1 MGLTA
6 LQTGIPSPY
15 SKQPMLGS
23 PGRDKVKSS
32 RYNLLIPVGSGRT
45 VLFNTLYGSVSVLEE
60 DEYAETTAILN
71 GTQPGAQSET
81 LYTQL
86 SAQKHLI
93 ADEVNEF
100 AILENRK
107 RAGIN
112 DSNTLDVIVLPTLN
126 CNFRC
131 VYCYEDHIPSKM
143 SPDTVAALKKWL
155 QAEIP
160 LHKLVMLH
168 WFGGEPLLE
177 HDTVLSVSRHVKTIA
192 ERCGVP
198 CVLHMTTNGYLLTAK
213 RAKELI
219 AAGIRDYQITLDGPP
234 RTHDKLR
241 VLKSGSGTFKR
252 VFDNVC
258 ILATADKGV
267 KISLRV
273 NFNHTNLDS
282 IPELLEMFPL
292 PLRPQMR
299 VVFEPIFGDRAL
311 NAICNIAPATIS
323 GKLAQFS
330 EKAAALG
337 YDIVFGVSAVHPGK
351 LVYCYAER
359 QNQYMFNFDGNVF
372 KCSVCDFKPE
382 HRVGRLGLDGIVRK
396 DEAEWQKWTDG
407 ELFALKCR
415 SCPYLPLCMG
425 GCRKRQKDSD
435 SSEECAL
442 VATNASYLLK
452 HIALGNLGAV
462 FNRV

>member
-1 MGLTA
+1 
-6 LQTGIPSPY
+6 
-15 SKQPMLGS
+15 
-23 PGRDKVKSS
+23 VKSS
-32 RYNLLIPVGSGRT
+32 QYNLLIPVGSGRT
-45 VLFNTLYGSVSVLEE
+45 VLFNTLYGSASVLEE
-60 DEYAETTAILN
+60 HEYAETTAILS
-71 GTQPGAQSET
+71 GAQPGVQSRK

-93 ADEVNEF
+93 AEEVNEF
-100 AILENRK
+100 ALLESRK

-131 VYCYEDHIPSKM
+131 IYCYEDHIPSKM
-143 SPDTVAALKKWL
+143 SPGTVDALKKWL

-177 HDTVLSVSRHVKTIA
+177 YDTVLSVSRHVKSIA
-192 ERCGVP
+192 ERCGTP
-198 CVLHMTTNGYLLTAK
+198 SVLHITTNGYLLTAD
-213 RAKELI
+213 RAKEL
-219 AAGIRDYQITLDGPP
+219 ASAGIRDYQITLDGPP

-241 VLKSGSGTFKR
+241 VLKSGRQTFKR
-252 VFDNVC
+252 VFDNAC
-258 ILATADKGV
+258 MLAASDKSV

-292 PLRPQMR
+292 YLRAQMR
-299 VVFEPIFGDRAL
+299 IVFEPIFGDRAL

-323 GKLAQFS
+323 GRLAQFS

-337 YDIVFGVSAVHPGK
+337 YDIVFGMSAVHPGK

-359 QNQYMFNFDGNVF
+359 QSQYMFNFDGNVF

-382 HRVGRLGLDGIVRK
+382 HRVGKLGLDGILNK
-396 DEAEWQKWTDG
+396 DEAEWKKWTGG
-407 ELFALKCR
+407 ELFAPKCR
-415 SCPYLPLCMG
+415 SCAYLPLCMG
-425 GCRKRQKDSD
+425 GCRKSRKDTE

-452 HIALGNLGAV
+452 QVALGNLGAM